1 MTSWRGP
8 CRVPHRTITLDG
20 CIKSEETKGDD
31 ANPTPFA
38 PTRDRL
44 RPFALDP
51 EWPSFSGL
59 ASGDDGVLRSP
70 NILLNTAGVTT
81 IDSSGIGELVSG
93 YTTITN
99 RGGKLKLLNL
109 PPKLE
114 DILQVTQLITVFD
127 VFEDEA
133 AALASF
139 AS

>member
-1 MTSWRGP
+1 MKVDSRDKGE
-8 CRVPHRTITLDG
+8 VTILDL
-20 CIKSEETKGDD
+20 KGKF
-31 ANPTPFA
+31 TI
-38 PTRDRL
+38 
-44 RPFALDP
+44 
-51 EWPSFSGL
+51 GM
-59 ASGDDGVLRSP
+59 GDTAIREAIQKCAADGKI

-133 AALASF
+133 TALASF

>member
-1 MTSWRGP
+1 MKVSARQREG
-8 CRVPHRTITLDG
+8 VTILDL
-20 CIKSEETKGDD
+20 KGKFTIGMGD
-31 ANPTPFA
+31 AAIREAIQKCAN
-38 PTRDRL
+38 
-44 RPFALDP
+44 
-51 EWPSFSGL
+51 
-59 ASGDDGVLRSP
+59 DGKT